1 MELVE
6 KIHLLN
12 HQEQKRLLE
21 IVNGWLKN
29 GSSAEESV
37 EENEEEAMPYKN
49 TLYPIKLNYTVED
62 IQSIVHLF
70 PKNKKWT
77 CDDLENEAIFPPDL
91 TVKLQL
97 INYKIFI
104 MPRPTYSHQEIL
116 TNVSTYLNLFVRQNK
131 LGKVTVAPVGIHIN
145 EGTCLEPDIVLV
157 LKSQVDKITE
167 KGIYEAP
174 ALVIEVISKANYK
187 KLREAKKEKYADF
200 GIAEYW
206 EIYPKKKQINVEVLA
221 ENEDGSK
228 GYTLFSSASKQGKIQ
243 SKVLEGFELAMEDVF
258 EAM

>member
-12 HQEQKRLLE
+12 HQAQEKLLE
-21 IVNGWLKN
+21 IVNDWLNN
-29 GSSAEESV
+29 GSSAEDTADEL
-37 EENEEEAMPYKN
+37 EDEAMPYKN
-49 TLYPIKLNYTVED
+49 TLYLIKLNYTVED
-62 IQSIVHLF
+62 IKSIVHLF

-91 TVKLQL
+91 TVKIQL
-97 INYKIFI
+97 INYKIYI
-104 MPRPTYSHQEIL
+104 MPRPSATHQEIL
-116 TNVSTYLNLFVRQNK
+116 GNVFANLNLFVRQNK
-131 LGKVTVAPVGIHIN
+131 LGKTYPAPFGVHLD
-145 EGTCLEPDIVLV
+145 EGTCLEPDVVLV

-167 KGIYEAP
+167 KGIYEVP

-187 KLREAKKEKYADF
+187 KLREAKKEKYAGF

-228 GYTLFSSASKQGKIQ
+228 GYALFSSASKQGKIQ
-243 SKVLEGFELAMEDVF
+243 SKVLEGFELVMEDVF
-258 EAM
+258 EVM